1 MKSHRTGVINACAV
15 LLLGYCTGVNAAY
28 SCSMTAMDLNGIYA
42 SAANLNLSG
51 TLTLNCTRDL
61 ADPANMTYFIE
72 LNNGATTGTRRLY
85 RHGGTNVNASRL
97 NHTVSRTGFGG
108 TIWSTAANR
117 VTGTL
122 AFGAATFAS
131 ATFTY
136 YLRVASAQT
145 GKTVGIY
152 DDILTFSMRQLTAG
166 PVLATTTFTPT
177 ASVVSSC
184 FVGQVATGYTAPGAT
199 NPSTLTLNYTSFAAT
214 PQTANMS
221 FTVDCTSG
229 TAYTMALSP
238 ASGTLLGL
246 PYTLSLNS
254 TSATGNG
261 LAQPYTVTGSIAAN
275 LSGTCAA
282 ASCTATQATTI
293 TITY

>member
-1 MKSHRTGVINACAV
+1 MKSLRTEVGKACAV
-15 LLLGYCTGVNAAY
+15 LLLGYSSAAHAAY
-28 SCSMTAMDLNGIYA
+28 SCSMTTTDLNGVYS
-42 SAANLNLSG
+42 SAANLNMSG
-51 TLTLNCTRDL
+51 TLTLNCTR
-61 ADPANMTYFIE
+61 AVGDPANMTYFLE

-97 NHTVSRTGFGG
+97 THTVSRTGFGG
-108 TIWSTAANR
+108 TIWSTGANR

-131 ATFTY
+131 ASFTY
-136 YLRVASAQT
+136 FLRVTTGQT

-166 PVLATTTFTPT
+166 PVLATATFTPT

-184 FVGQVATGYTAPGAT
+184 FVGQVTTGFTAPGAT
-199 NPSTLTLNYTSFAAT
+199 NPSTLTLNYTSFSAT

-229 TAYTMALSP
+229 TAYTLALTP

-246 PYTLSLNS
+246 PYTLSLS
-254 TSATGNG
+254 SAGATGTG
-261 LAQPYTVTGSIAAN
+261 LAQTYTVTGSIAAN
-275 LSGTCAA
+275 LSGTCAV